1 MMGAL
6 PRPRLLHAPPAIGAV
21 RNFTQDQTIYAEG
34 ERAAHFVLVV
44 HGLVRSCSTFSD
56 GRRFIGAFFAGG
68 DIFGFECQAT
78 YQSSAEA
85 VCDSTLIF
93 YPARDPVDSST
104 PPATMPPQVQ
114 GSLMLRIAQARD
126 HARLLG
132 RFSAIEKLSA
142 FLLECSQRSK
152 TRDIIRLEMTRQ
164 DIADYLGL
172 TVETISR
179 CLAQLRR
186 DGVIEFVS
194 ARQLRLLDVATLRAV
209 QV

>member
-1 MMGAL
+1 MGAL
-6 PRPRLLHAPPAIGAV
+6 PRPRQLNAAPAIGAV
-21 RNFTQDQTIYAEG
+21 RNFTADQTIYREG
-34 ERAAHFVLVV
+34 ERAAHFVLVI

-85 VCDSTLIF
+85 VCNSTLIF

-104 PPATMPPQVQ
+104 PPATMPPQVL

-152 TRDIIRLEMTRQ
+152 IRDIITLEMTRQ

-172 TVETISR
+172 TVETVSR
-179 CLAQLRR
+179 CLARLKR
-186 DGVIEFVS
+186 DGVIELIS
-194 ARQLRLLDVATLRAV
+194 ARQLKLLNVGTLRAASL
-209 QV
+209 